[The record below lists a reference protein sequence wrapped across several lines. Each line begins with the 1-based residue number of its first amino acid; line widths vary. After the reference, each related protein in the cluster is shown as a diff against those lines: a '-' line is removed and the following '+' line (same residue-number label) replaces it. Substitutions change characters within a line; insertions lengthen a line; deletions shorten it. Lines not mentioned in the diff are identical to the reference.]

1 MSYSPYR
8 SKPVTTTSSRRK
20 VPIPSKSAWELL
32 QEQQQQQSTSTPYLL
47 HPTLPLHIGGVTE
60 LVGPAG
66 SGKTQL
72 CISAACDV
80 LLSSENNAN
89 NNSVLYVM
97 LAQDRSGATAWR
109 LQGMLQARQRQS
121 QTQNTTMELQP
132 LLRRFWMRSIR
143 NQDELLELVHS
154 ELPPFLQKQHSKRS
168 SPVRLVV
175 FDGLAHLFRV
185 AENYMERSS
194 TFFELSSRLK
204 QLSLEYQVSILCTNQ
219 VTSRIIIPS
228 SDGRSSLYNT
238 DNHLQ
243 PALGL
248 SWAQCCNASFM
259 IQRNNNNKRRRLVPQ
274 RSPSLDRRTHSVV
287 FELQAQGGVVVVT
300 TEEEDDETN
309 NTKEDGTT
317 MILP

>member
-8 SKPVTTTSSRRK
+8 SKPVSTTSSRRK
-20 VPIPSKSAWELL
+20 APIPSKSAWELL

-72 CISAACDV
+72 CLSAACDV
-80 LLSSENNAN
+80 LLSENTN

-109 LQGMLQARQRQS
+109 LQGMLQARQS
-121 QTQNTTMELQP
+121 QTQNDLHP

-154 ELPPFLQKQHSKRS
+154 ELPSFLQKQKQHSKSS

-259 IQRNNNNKRRRLVPQ
+259 IHRNNHNKRRRLVPQ

-300 TEEEDDETN
+300 TEEDDETN
-309 NTKEDGTT
+309 KKEEDGTT